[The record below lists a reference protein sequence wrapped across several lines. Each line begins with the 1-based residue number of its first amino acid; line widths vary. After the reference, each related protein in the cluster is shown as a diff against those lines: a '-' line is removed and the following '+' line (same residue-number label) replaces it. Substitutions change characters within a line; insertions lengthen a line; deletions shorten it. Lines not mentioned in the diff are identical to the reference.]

1 MPNNN
6 IKLLAVVGPTAVGK
20 SGLALRLCECYGGEL
35 VSCDSMQ
42 VYRGM
47 DIGTAKPTKGEQERV
62 RHHMI
67 DTVDAD
73 KPFSCAEYV
82 RDAAACI
89 EEITARG
96 RLPILCGGTGLYL
109 DALLRGGLSE
119 EPEVD
124 PALREELLAYARE
137 QGNEAL
143 HKRLEAL
150 DPESAAT
157 IHPNNVKRVARAI
170 EICLTLGGTKSAHDR
185 ATRERPS
192 PYDALV
198 IGLGADRPL
207 LYERIER
214 RVDTMLAEG
223 LLDET
228 RRLVSEGVF
237 ETNGTAAQAIG
248 YKELLGYL
256 RGEEPFEEA
265 VLRLKTATRRYAK
278 RQLTWFGAKDYV
290 HWLAIDHKGTL
301 RPSSALLEE
310 AAALIDPFLCE
321 RGGRTL

>member
-1 MPNNN
+1 MADNK

-20 SGLALRLCECYGGEL
+20 SALALGLCERYGGEL

-47 DIGTAKPTKGEQERV
+47 DIGTAKPSKAEQARV
-62 RHHMI
+62 KHHLI
-67 DTVDAD
+67 DAVDAD
-73 KPFSCAEYV
+73 RPFSCADYV
-82 RDAAACI
+82 KAAAECI
-89 EEITARG
+89 EEITERET
-96 RLPILCGGTGLYL
+96 LPILCGGTGLYL

-124 PALREELLAYARE
+124 PALRAELLSYAVTH
-137 QGNEAL
+137 GNEAL

-157 IHPNNVKRVARAI
+157 VHPNNVKRVARAI
-170 EICLTLGGTKSAHDR
+170 EICMTVGGTKTALDR
-185 ATRERPS
+185 ASRERPS

-198 IGLGADRPL
+198 IGLCTSERAL

-214 RVDTMLAEG
+214 RVDQMLRDGLLAET
-223 LLDET
+223 E
-228 RRLVSEGVF
+228 RLVAQGVF

-256 RGEEPFEEA
+256 RGEESLEEA

-278 RQLTWFGAKDYV
+278 RQMTWFGAKEYV
-290 HWLAIDHKGTL
+290 RWITL
-301 RPSSALLEE
+301 DREGVMRPASELLEE
-310 AAALIDPFLCE
+310 AEGLIDAFLSKK
-321 RGGRTL
+321 GGTR